1 MLDRP
6 LVRGH
11 TQGVV
16 GRRWSARIRGLGA
29 RIQTQAL
36 KLGRQRSFETTT
48 ERPASM
54 PVAPRSSGSLALAAD
69 SMPSGCPYPVPVH
82 SRDPLPIEPTG
93 GFAASDSLET
103 EIEFG
108 PTTSI

>member
-1 MLDRP
+1 
-6 LVRGH
+6 
-11 TQGVV
+11 
-16 GRRWSARIRGLGA
+16 
-29 RIQTQAL
+29 
-36 KLGRQRSFETTT
+36 
-48 ERPASM
+48 M

-69 SMPSGCPYPVPVH
+69 SMPAGCPYPVPVPVD

-108 PTTSI
+108 PITSTRAASDRNPPWTDLGRACS